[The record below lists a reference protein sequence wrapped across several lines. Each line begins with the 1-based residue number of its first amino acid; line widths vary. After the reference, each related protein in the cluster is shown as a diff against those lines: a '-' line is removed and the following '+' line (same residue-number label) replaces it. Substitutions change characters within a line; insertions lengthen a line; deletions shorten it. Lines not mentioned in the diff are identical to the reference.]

1 MSRALLFH
9 HYRKGRFTGEMFA
22 DVLAID
28 RESFIE
34 FVLQHRAG
42 AFPRGGK

>member
-9 HYRKGRFTGEMFA
+9 HYRKGRFIAQKFA
-22 DVLAID
+22 DVFAVD
-28 RESFIE
+28 RESFIA

-42 AFPRGGK
+42 EFPRGGK